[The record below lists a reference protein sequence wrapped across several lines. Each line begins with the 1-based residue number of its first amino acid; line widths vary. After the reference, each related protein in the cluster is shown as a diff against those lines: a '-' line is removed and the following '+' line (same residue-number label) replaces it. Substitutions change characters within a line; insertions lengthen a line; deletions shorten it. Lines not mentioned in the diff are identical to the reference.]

1 MVTAFTCA
9 MTLEWLQ
16 TGYKL
21 HQPEK
26 NEKKPALAGFQLSA
40 GPFTWQQRPR
50 KLALQQQRGQRHRL
64 QGQTLRQWA
73 L

>member
-26 NEKKPALAGFQLSA
+26 NEKKPALAGF
-40 GPFTWQQRPR
+40 
-50 KLALQQQRGQRHRL
+50 
-64 QGQTLRQWA
+64 
-73 L
+73 